1 MSSLS
6 ENLAQEIRLC
16 EEAAQKMVADAKAE
30 ASKLVAEAKA
40 YASKSVK
47 EAWQR
52 LYREHRERIAKA
64 EKEADLVAQGLLEKG
79 RAEAEA
85 YFESKKGSVPSVV
98 SWVVEEVMR
107 SHGLG

>member
-1 MSSLS
+1 MS

-30 ASKLVAEAKA
+30 ASKMVAEAKA
-40 YASKSVK
+40 YASKFVK
-47 EAWQR
+47 ESWQKF
-52 LYREHRERIAKA
+52 YREHRDRIARA
-64 EKEADLVAQGLLEKG
+64 EKEADLAAQSLLDKG
-79 RAEAEA
+79 RGEAEA
-85 YFESKKGSVPSVV
+85 YFEGKKGSVPSVV